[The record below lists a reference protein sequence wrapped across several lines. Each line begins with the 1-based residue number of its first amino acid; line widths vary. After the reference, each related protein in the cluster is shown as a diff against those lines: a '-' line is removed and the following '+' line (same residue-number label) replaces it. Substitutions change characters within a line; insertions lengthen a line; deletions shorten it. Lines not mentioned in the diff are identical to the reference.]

1 MAKGIDPKFVHY
13 GIRKDDLAMIEA
25 ICEAEGVDFDWL
37 SEDILKAYHAK
48 KVDVIEMSDNETE
61 DIIRNAIQ
69 KNTSI
74 NTIMLIQ
81 RIKISNYKTYL
92 SLDLD
97 LTVDDDRPIILIGG
111 ANGGGKTTLFEA
123 ISGALYGLKIE
134 NKEHFMEL
142 LNQGALNTAK
152 PEISLQITFVGK
164 VLGQQQKYILKR
176 VYQLN
181 PQGKPLESVS
191 LNMNGNMY
199 VYGTMTAP
207 KDRVKAE
214 QEINKIIKAN
224 LPQELSQY
232 FLFDAM
238 QSSELLKKNVFAQ
251 TIRDNFENVLGFK
264 KYLQL
269 KRAAEKLQQEWAQQR
284 LEAEKEA
291 QEYNELCAQKDKLT
305 ADLNTCIA
313 EQDTKYK
320 YLASVEVEY
329 KRAKD
334 GAQEASAL
342 NKKIQELASKIDD
355 IVKRAATYAEDLK
368 AFVDNIEIDLFLPKL
383 ASNLA
388 QEINNI
394 LHIKEQLQ
402 KENTGAYPLETL
414 KDVTNKIITYLKD
427 LSLCSES
434 VDEEQ
439 VVSHIVA
446 IQNSTNKED
455 PFGYLDE
462 AEVTALSNLVKR
474 TGSNQFIA
482 LDRQRQELEIQLSTL
497 DNLRSQK
504 QTLEQ
509 TQAGGNEYLIQNYE
523 AAQKQIE
530 KLKGQEATLKA
541 DIQRLEK
548 RIHQFDVQIQQEPD
562 IKFDTLVKLKPLFEK
577 IADSLLKKK
586 KAQIESEMQQQLNK
600 LLVSYKGHVAK
611 VELSDSIEQFNIKLY
626 HTAGNEISLNQ
637 LNAAS
642 KQIFIQVLLKVLRNL
657 GDYNPPVMIDT
668 VMGVLDNESRDA
680 LMEEYFPQLAEQTI
694 LLCTTSEIRT
704 DSDYIKLEP
713 FISKTYTLHRN
724 VEAQNTTVEDGYFG
738 LTLNQ

>member
-1 MAKGIDPKFVHY
+1 
-13 GIRKDDLAMIEA
+13 
-25 ICEAEGVDFDWL
+25 
-37 SEDILKAYHAK
+37 
-48 KVDVIEMSDNETE
+48 
-61 DIIRNAIQ
+61 
-69 KNTSI
+69 
-74 NTIMLIQ
+74 MLIQ

-509 TQAGGNEYLIQNYE
+509 TQAGDNEYLIQNYE

-530 KLKGQEATLKA
+530 KLKSQEATLKA

>member
-1 MAKGIDPKFVHY
+1 
-13 GIRKDDLAMIEA
+13 
-25 ICEAEGVDFDWL
+25 
-37 SEDILKAYHAK
+37 
-48 KVDVIEMSDNETE
+48 
-61 DIIRNAIQ
+61 
-69 KNTSI
+69 
-74 NTIMLIQ
+74 MLIQ

-199 VYGTMTAP
+199 VYGTMTTP

-313 EQDTKYK
+313 EQDAKYK

-383 ASNLA
+383 AANLA

-586 KAQIESEMQQQLNK
+586 KAQIESEMQQQINK

>member
-1 MAKGIDPKFVHY
+1 
-13 GIRKDDLAMIEA
+13 
-25 ICEAEGVDFDWL
+25 
-37 SEDILKAYHAK
+37 
-48 KVDVIEMSDNETE
+48 
-61 DIIRNAIQ
+61 
-69 KNTSI
+69 
-74 NTIMLIQ
+74 MLIQ

-251 TIRDNFENVLGFK
+251 TIRDSFENVLGFK

-462 AEVTALSNLVKR
+462 AEVTALTNLVKR

>member
-1 MAKGIDPKFVHY
+1 
-13 GIRKDDLAMIEA
+13 
-25 ICEAEGVDFDWL
+25 
-37 SEDILKAYHAK
+37 
-48 KVDVIEMSDNETE
+48 
-61 DIIRNAIQ
+61 
-69 KNTSI
+69 
-74 NTIMLIQ
+74 MLIQ

-97 LTVDDDRPIILIGG
+97 LTVDDDCPIILIGG

-342 NKKIQELASKIDD
+342 NKKIQELTSKIDD

-462 AEVTALSNLVKR
+462 AEVTTLSNLVKR

-509 TQAGGNEYLIQNYE
+509 TQVGGNEYLIQNYE

>member
-1 MAKGIDPKFVHY
+1 
-13 GIRKDDLAMIEA
+13 
-25 ICEAEGVDFDWL
+25 
-37 SEDILKAYHAK
+37 
-48 KVDVIEMSDNETE
+48 
-61 DIIRNAIQ
+61 
-69 KNTSI
+69 
-74 NTIMLIQ
+74 MLIQ

-181 PQGKPLESVS
+181 PQRKPLESVS

-269 KRAAEKLQQEWAQQR
+269 KRAAEKLQQEWARQR

-320 YLASVEVEY
+320 YLASVEMEY

-355 IVKRAATYAEDLK
+355 IVKRAVTYAEVLK

-530 KLKGQEATLKA
+530 KLKVQEVTLKA

-600 LLVSYKGHVAK
+600 LLVSYKGHVAR

>member
-1 MAKGIDPKFVHY
+1 
-13 GIRKDDLAMIEA
+13 
-25 ICEAEGVDFDWL
+25 
-37 SEDILKAYHAK
+37 
-48 KVDVIEMSDNETE
+48 
-61 DIIRNAIQ
+61 
-69 KNTSI
+69 
-74 NTIMLIQ
+74 MLIQ

-342 NKKIQELASKIDD
+342 NKKIQELAGKIDD

-455 PFGYLDE
+455 PFGFLDE
-462 AEVTALSNLVKR
+462 AEVAALSNLVKR

-530 KLKGQEATLKA
+530 KLKVLEATLKA

-600 LLVSYKGHVAK
+600 LLVSYKGHIAK

-694 LLCTTSEIRT
+694 LLYTTSEIRT

>member
-1 MAKGIDPKFVHY
+1 
-13 GIRKDDLAMIEA
+13 
-25 ICEAEGVDFDWL
+25 
-37 SEDILKAYHAK
+37 
-48 KVDVIEMSDNETE
+48 
-61 DIIRNAIQ
+61 
-69 KNTSI
+69 
-74 NTIMLIQ
+74 MLIQ

-586 KAQIESEMQQQLNK
+586 KAQIENEMQQQLNK

>member
-1 MAKGIDPKFVHY
+1 
-13 GIRKDDLAMIEA
+13 
-25 ICEAEGVDFDWL
+25 
-37 SEDILKAYHAK
+37 
-48 KVDVIEMSDNETE
+48 
-61 DIIRNAIQ
+61 
-69 KNTSI
+69 
-74 NTIMLIQ
+74 MLIQ

-313 EQDTKYK
+313 EQDAKYK

-342 NKKIQELASKIDD
+342 NKKIQELAGKIDD

-530 KLKGQEATLKA
+530 KLKGQEAALKA

>member
-1 MAKGIDPKFVHY
+1 
-13 GIRKDDLAMIEA
+13 
-25 ICEAEGVDFDWL
+25 
-37 SEDILKAYHAK
+37 
-48 KVDVIEMSDNETE
+48 
-61 DIIRNAIQ
+61 
-69 KNTSI
+69 
-74 NTIMLIQ
+74 MLIQ

-224 LPQELSQY
+224 LPQERSQH

-530 KLKGQEATLKA
+530 KLKSQEATLKA

-642 KQIFIQVLLKVLRNL
+642 KQIFIQVLLKVL
-657 GDYNPPVMIDT
+657 
-668 VMGVLDNESRDA
+668 
-680 LMEEYFPQLAEQTI
+680 
-694 LLCTTSEIRT
+694 
-704 DSDYIKLEP
+704 
-713 FISKTYTLHRN
+713 
-724 VEAQNTTVEDGYFG
+724 
-738 LTLNQ
+738 

>member
-1 MAKGIDPKFVHY
+1 
-13 GIRKDDLAMIEA
+13 
-25 ICEAEGVDFDWL
+25 
-37 SEDILKAYHAK
+37 
-48 KVDVIEMSDNETE
+48 
-61 DIIRNAIQ
+61 
-69 KNTSI
+69 
-74 NTIMLIQ
+74 MLIQ

-199 VYGTMTAP
+199 VYGTMTTP

-342 NKKIQELASKIDD
+342 NKKIQELTSKIDD

-462 AEVTALSNLVKR
+462 AEVTALTNLVKR

-600 LLVSYKGHVAK
+600 LLVSYKGHIAK

>member
-1 MAKGIDPKFVHY
+1 M
-13 GIRKDDLAMIEA
+13 
-25 ICEAEGVDFDWL
+25 
-37 SEDILKAYHAK
+37 
-48 KVDVIEMSDNETE
+48 
-61 DIIRNAIQ
+61 
-69 KNTSI
+69 
-74 NTIMLIQ
+74 
-81 RIKISNYKTYL
+81 
-92 SLDLD
+92 
-97 LTVDDDRPIILIGG
+97 
-111 ANGGGKTTLFEA
+111 
-123 ISGALYGLKIE
+123 
-134 NKEHFMEL
+134 
-142 LNQGALNTAK
+142 
-152 PEISLQITFVGK
+152 
-164 VLGQQQKYILKR
+164 
-176 VYQLN
+176 
-181 PQGKPLESVS
+181 
-191 LNMNGNMY
+191 
-199 VYGTMTAP
+199 
-207 KDRVKAE
+207 
-214 QEINKIIKAN
+214 
-224 LPQELSQY
+224 
-232 FLFDAM
+232 
-238 QSSELLKKNVFAQ
+238 
-251 TIRDNFENVLGFK
+251 
-264 KYLQL
+264 
-269 KRAAEKLQQEWAQQR
+269 
-284 LEAEKEA
+284 
-291 QEYNELCAQKDKLT
+291 
-305 ADLNTCIA
+305 
-313 EQDTKYK
+313 
-320 YLASVEVEY
+320 
-329 KRAKD
+329 
-334 GAQEASAL
+334 QEASAL

-530 KLKGQEATLKA
+530 KLKSQEATLKA

>member
-1 MAKGIDPKFVHY
+1 
-13 GIRKDDLAMIEA
+13 
-25 ICEAEGVDFDWL
+25 
-37 SEDILKAYHAK
+37 
-48 KVDVIEMSDNETE
+48 
-61 DIIRNAIQ
+61 
-69 KNTSI
+69 
-74 NTIMLIQ
+74 MLIQ

-152 PEISLQITFVGK
+152 PEISSQITFVGK

-530 KLKGQEATLKA
+530 KLKGQEAALKA

>member
-1 MAKGIDPKFVHY
+1 
-13 GIRKDDLAMIEA
+13 
-25 ICEAEGVDFDWL
+25 
-37 SEDILKAYHAK
+37 
-48 KVDVIEMSDNETE
+48 
-61 DIIRNAIQ
+61 
-69 KNTSI
+69 
-74 NTIMLIQ
+74 MLIQ

-269 KRAAEKLQQEWAQQR
+269 KRAAEKLQQEWARQR

-355 IVKRAATYAEDLK
+355 IVKRAASALEIRIKEGTYIQLSGPQFETPHEVAMCRTLGADAVGMSTACEAIAAKHMGMKVLG
-368 AFVDNIEIDLFLPKL
+368 ISCI
-383 ASNLA
+383 SNLA
-388 QEINNI
+388 SGISSI
-394 LHIKEQLQ
+394 
-402 KENTGAYPLETL
+402 PL
-414 KDVTNKIITYLKD
+414 
-427 LSLCSES
+427 
-434 VDEEQ
+434 
-439 VVSHIVA
+439 SH
-446 IQNSTNKED
+446 
-455 PFGYLDE
+455 
-462 AEVTALSNLVKR
+462 AEVQETADAVAPKFKALVTETIKAI
-474 TGSNQFIA
+474 GAQ
-482 LDRQRQELEIQLSTL
+482 
-497 DNLRSQK
+497 
-504 QTLEQ
+504 
-509 TQAGGNEYLIQNYE
+509 QN
-523 AAQKQIE
+523 
-530 KLKGQEATLKA
+530 
-541 DIQRLEK
+541 
-548 RIHQFDVQIQQEPD
+548 
-562 IKFDTLVKLKPLFEK
+562 
-577 IADSLLKKK
+577 
-586 KAQIESEMQQQLNK
+586 
-600 LLVSYKGHVAK
+600 
-611 VELSDSIEQFNIKLY
+611 
-626 HTAGNEISLNQ
+626 
-637 LNAAS
+637 
-642 KQIFIQVLLKVLRNL
+642 
-657 GDYNPPVMIDT
+657 
-668 VMGVLDNESRDA
+668 
-680 LMEEYFPQLAEQTI
+680 
-694 LLCTTSEIRT
+694 
-704 DSDYIKLEP
+704 
-713 FISKTYTLHRN
+713 
-724 VEAQNTTVEDGYFG
+724 
-738 LTLNQ
+738 

>member
-1 MAKGIDPKFVHY
+1 
-13 GIRKDDLAMIEA
+13 
-25 ICEAEGVDFDWL
+25 
-37 SEDILKAYHAK
+37 
-48 KVDVIEMSDNETE
+48 
-61 DIIRNAIQ
+61 
-69 KNTSI
+69 
-74 NTIMLIQ
+74 MLIQ

-199 VYGTMTAP
+199 VYGTMTTP

-313 EQDTKYK
+313 EQDAKYK

-383 ASNLA
+383 AANLA

-657 GDYNPPVMIDT
+657 DR
-668 VMGVLDNESRDA
+668 L
-680 LMEEYFPQLAEQTI
+680 
-694 LLCTTSEIRT
+694 
-704 DSDYIKLEP
+704 
-713 FISKTYTLHRN
+713 
-724 VEAQNTTVEDGYFG
+724 
-738 LTLNQ
+738 

>member
-1 MAKGIDPKFVHY
+1 
-13 GIRKDDLAMIEA
+13 
-25 ICEAEGVDFDWL
+25 
-37 SEDILKAYHAK
+37 
-48 KVDVIEMSDNETE
+48 
-61 DIIRNAIQ
+61 
-69 KNTSI
+69 
-74 NTIMLIQ
+74 MLIQ

-530 KLKGQEATLKA
+530 KLKSQEATLKA

-668 VMGVLDNESRDA
+668 VMGVLDNESHDA

>member
-1 MAKGIDPKFVHY
+1 
-13 GIRKDDLAMIEA
+13 
-25 ICEAEGVDFDWL
+25 
-37 SEDILKAYHAK
+37 
-48 KVDVIEMSDNETE
+48 
-61 DIIRNAIQ
+61 
-69 KNTSI
+69 
-74 NTIMLIQ
+74 
-81 RIKISNYKTYL
+81 
-92 SLDLD
+92 
-97 LTVDDDRPIILIGG
+97 
-111 ANGGGKTTLFEA
+111 
-123 ISGALYGLKIE
+123 
-134 NKEHFMEL
+134 MEL

-269 KRAAEKLQQEWAQQR
+269 KRAAEKLQQEWARQR

-368 AFVDNIEIDLFLPKL
+368 AFVDNIEIDLFLPKF

>member
-1 MAKGIDPKFVHY
+1 
-13 GIRKDDLAMIEA
+13 
-25 ICEAEGVDFDWL
+25 
-37 SEDILKAYHAK
+37 
-48 KVDVIEMSDNETE
+48 
-61 DIIRNAIQ
+61 
-69 KNTSI
+69 
-74 NTIMLIQ
+74 MLIQ

-238 QSSELLKKNVFAQ
+238 QSSELLKKNVFAP

>member
-1 MAKGIDPKFVHY
+1 
-13 GIRKDDLAMIEA
+13 
-25 ICEAEGVDFDWL
+25 
-37 SEDILKAYHAK
+37 
-48 KVDVIEMSDNETE
+48 
-61 DIIRNAIQ
+61 
-69 KNTSI
+69 
-74 NTIMLIQ
+74 MLIQ

-455 PFGYLDE
+455 PLGYLDE

>member
-1 MAKGIDPKFVHY
+1 
-13 GIRKDDLAMIEA
+13 
-25 ICEAEGVDFDWL
+25 
-37 SEDILKAYHAK
+37 
-48 KVDVIEMSDNETE
+48 
-61 DIIRNAIQ
+61 
-69 KNTSI
+69 
-74 NTIMLIQ
+74 MLIQ

-152 PEISLQITFVGK
+152 PEISLQVTFVGK

-530 KLKGQEATLKA
+530 KLKSQEATLKA

>member
-1 MAKGIDPKFVHY
+1 
-13 GIRKDDLAMIEA
+13 
-25 ICEAEGVDFDWL
+25 
-37 SEDILKAYHAK
+37 
-48 KVDVIEMSDNETE
+48 
-61 DIIRNAIQ
+61 
-69 KNTSI
+69 
-74 NTIMLIQ
+74 MLIQ

-497 DNLRSQK
+497 DNVRSQK

-562 IKFDTLVKLKPLFEK
+562 IKFDTLVKLKTLFEK

>member
-1 MAKGIDPKFVHY
+1 
-13 GIRKDDLAMIEA
+13 
-25 ICEAEGVDFDWL
+25 
-37 SEDILKAYHAK
+37 
-48 KVDVIEMSDNETE
+48 
-61 DIIRNAIQ
+61 
-69 KNTSI
+69 
-74 NTIMLIQ
+74 MLIQ

-313 EQDTKYK
+313 EQDAKYK

-414 KDVTNKIITYLKD
+414 KDVTSKIITYSKD

-668 VMGVLDNESRDA
+668 VMGVLDNASRDA